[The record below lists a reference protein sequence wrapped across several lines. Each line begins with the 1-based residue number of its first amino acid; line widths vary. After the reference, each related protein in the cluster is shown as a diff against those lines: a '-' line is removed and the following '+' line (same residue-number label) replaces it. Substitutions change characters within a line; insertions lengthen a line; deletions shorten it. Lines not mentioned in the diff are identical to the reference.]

1 MKTSELKKQ
10 LSNVKELNFLLPN
23 GSTIPKHFHIT
34 EMGLTTKHF
43 IDCGNTIHVDKTANL
58 QIWVANDTDHRLS
71 PEGLLKII
79 SVSES
84 LLGNED
90 IEMEIEFQT
99 ETVGKYGLEFSAGNF
114 ILTAKQT
121 DCLAKENCGVPK
133 EKIKTNLSE
142 LATAQSSCCTPGG
155 GCC

>member
-1 MKTSELKKQ
+1 MKTSELKK
-10 LSNVKELNFLLPN
+10 LLGNVRELNFLLPN
-23 GSTIPKHFHIT
+23 GNIIPKHFHIT

-43 IDCGNTIHVDKTANL
+43 IDCGNAIHTDKTANL

-71 PEGLLKII
+71 PEKLLNII
-79 SVSES
+79 SASES

-90 IEMEIEFQT
+90 LEMEIEFQT
-99 ETVGKYGLEFSAGNF
+99 ETVGKYGLEFSNGNF

-121 DCLAKENCGVPK
+121 DCLAKENCGVPA
-133 EKIKTNLSE
+133 EKTKKNLSE
-142 LATAQSSCCTPGG
+142 LVTAQTSCCTPGS